1 MNSGFRLSVAIP
13 IHNEESV
20 LPELL
25 THLMGVL
32 DKVQGGP
39 HELLFVDD
47 GSTDGTLALLEEA
60 AQRDTRIMV
69 LSLSRN
75 FGHQAALTAALDHV
89 TGDATVLMDG
99 DLQDEPESIPRLLE
113 KFFEGYDVVYAQR
126 TRRKEAW
133 PLRLSYYVFY
143 RLMARLSDMK
153 LPLDAGDFAL
163 MSRRVVEHLQR
174 LQEHHRYLRGL
185 RSWVGFRQ
193 IGIPVERSQRHS
205 GRSKYSVFRL
215 LKLASDGIFAFSI
228 VPIRAA
234 AILGAISIGLSG
246 LFAVYTIFAKLF
258 LNQTP
263 KGFTALLLL
272 ITFLSGIL
280 LFFLGVIGEYVGR
293 IYEESKGRPIYIIG
307 RLIGLNGT
315 LPASTGLRSDLD
327 PDYGRHYRELYEKHW
342 WWRAREVILLE
353 ELHRLFPDSR
363 PLSILDVGCGDG
375 LFFEPLR
382 QFGNVEGIESET
394 ALVDPRGPNRR
405 RITVAPFDASFK
417 PGKQYDLILMLDVL
431 EHLDSPEQALRHA
444 VWGWGEDC
452 DHRAS
457 IPIALDES

>member
-13 IHNEESV
+13 LHNEESV

-25 THLMGVL
+25 TRLMGVL

-60 AQRDTRIMV
+60 AQRDSRIMV

-113 KFFEGYDVVYAQR
+113 KFFEGHDVVYAQR

-193 IGIPVERSQRHS
+193 IGVPIERSQRHS

-234 AILGAISIGLSG
+234 AILGAASIGLSG

-307 RLIGLNGT
+307 RLIGGGNR
-315 LPASTGLRSDLD
+315 PDLLFQQ
-327 PDYGRHYRELYEKHW
+327 RENLSQ
-342 WWRAREVILLE
+342 RN
-353 ELHRLFPDSR
+353 SR
-363 PLSILDVGCGDG
+363 
-375 LFFEPLR
+375 R
-382 QFGNVEGIESET
+382 
-394 ALVDPRGPNRR
+394 
-405 RITVAPFDASFK
+405 
-417 PGKQYDLILMLDVL
+417 
-431 EHLDSPEQALRHA
+431 
-444 VWGWGEDC
+444 
-452 DHRAS
+452 
-457 IPIALDES
+457 